1 MKSKNETVSNLND
14 GLKKMEKVLFCFAP
28 LLAHQYLMCVC
39 VCVCGNETH
48 FHAESMQKESTQGN
62 SSAHFKYNI
71 VHKILN
77 GDKVRHAFMHNKFN
91 YSKFNKL
98 YKPRSI
104 KVDVPRSTV
113 THR

>member
-28 LLAHQYLMCVC
+28 LLVHQHLMCVYG
-39 VCVCGNETH
+39 GNEIH
-48 FHAESMQKESTQGN
+48 FHAESMQKESTRGN
-62 SSAHFKYNI
+62 IQAHTSNNI

-98 YKPRSI
+98 HKPRSI
-104 KVDVPRSTV
+104 KVDVPRSTL